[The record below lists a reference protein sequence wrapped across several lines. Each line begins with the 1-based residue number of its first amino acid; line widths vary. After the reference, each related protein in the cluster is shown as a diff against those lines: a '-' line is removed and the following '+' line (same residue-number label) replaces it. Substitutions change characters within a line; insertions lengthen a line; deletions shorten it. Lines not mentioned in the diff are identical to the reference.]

1 LDRAKAEDLRLFTP
15 GPVDLSSQARNGL
28 AMPVEHHR
36 TESFE
41 SLLLRMLEDLKQ
53 AFRTSD
59 EVVALT
65 SSGTGA
71 MESVVASLFSPGDRV
86 LVPVSGKFSRRWA
99 GICSA
104 FGVEVAEMS
113 LEPGTGPS
121 AEAIRE
127 RLTEDSRIEAVLL
140 THSETSTGSLTDL
153 ECLGPLIRDVGL
165 EQGREILCCA
175 DCISSLCVD
184 ELRKDDW
191 FVDCAVSASQKGLL
205 APPGLAFVCL
215 NQRALGRI
223 EASGRSGYYF
233 DLGRYY
239 RDPSRSPFTPSVSI
253 ARAVHDSLEHLL
265 ALGLDNVVEANR
277 SGAAGLRMIVEH
289 AGLRPVAREQSNAV
303 IAFWVD
309 DVDPERVAAILLA
322 DHGIV
327 VAQGQEELQGRILR
341 ASSIGK
347 GKADIVGFGRALEAT
362 MAGLGRRFTLDDII
376 QDLETTLEGSRL
388 WESRQ

>member
-1 LDRAKAEDLRLFTP
+1 MDRANAEDLRLFTP
-15 GPVDLSSQARNGL
+15 GPVDLSSGARNGL

-36 TESFE
+36 TESFR
-41 SLLLRMLEDLKQ
+41 SLLHGMLENLKK

-59 EVVALT
+59 DVVALT

-71 MESVVASLFSPGDRV
+71 MEAVVASLFSSGDRV
-86 LVPVSGKFSRRWA
+86 LVPVGGKFGRRWA
-99 GICSA
+99 EICSA
-104 FGVEVAEMS
+104 FGVDVAEMG
-113 LEPGTGPS
+113 LEPGCAPS

-127 RLTEDSRIEAVLL
+127 HLTDDGRIGAVLL

-153 ECLGPLIRDVGL
+153 GSLGPLIRDVGL
-165 EQGREILCCA
+165 ERGREILCCA
-175 DCISSLCVD
+175 DCVSSLCVD

-191 FVDCAVSASQKGLL
+191 CVDCAISASQKGLL

-215 NQRALGRI
+215 NERALGRI
-223 EASGRSGYYF
+223 KASGYSRYYF

-239 RDPSRSPFTPSVSI
+239 LDPSQSPFTPSVSI
-253 ARAVHDSLEHLL
+253 VRAVHDSLEQILE
-265 ALGLDNVVEANR
+265 LGLDNVVEANR
-277 SGAAGLRMIVEH
+277 SAAAGLRMIGEH
-289 AGLRPVAREQSNAV
+289 AGLRPVAREQSSAV

-309 DVDPERVAAILLA
+309 DVDPERAAGILRA

-327 VAQGQEELQGRILR
+327 VAQGQDELRGRILR

-347 GKADIVGFGRALEAT
+347 GKAAIVDFGRALEAT
-362 MAGLGRRFTLDDII
+362 MAELGHRFVLDDIL

-388 WESRQ
+388 WESQP